1 MEQLKLLGKELG
13 IPVFD
18 GNGINKPVEICKGA
32 VSDVS
37 INGFR
42 SMIIDTAGRL
52 HVDDELMGELKTIK
66 NEVRPHE
73 ILL

>member
-52 HVDDELMGELKTIK
+52 
-66 NEVRPHE
+66 PC
-73 ILL
+73 